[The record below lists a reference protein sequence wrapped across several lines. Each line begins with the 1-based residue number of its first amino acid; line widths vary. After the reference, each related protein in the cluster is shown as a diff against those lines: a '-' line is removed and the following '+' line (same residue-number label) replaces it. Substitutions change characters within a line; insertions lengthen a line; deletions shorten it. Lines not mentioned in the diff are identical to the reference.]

1 MKTVEC
7 VPNFSEGRNREKVE
21 QIVTAI
27 TSVDSV
33 RLLDMEM
40 DENHNRSVVSFVVD
54 IDHAVEAAFSG
65 IAKAA
70 ELIDLNKHQ
79 GEHPRFGASDVIP
92 FIPLTGSTME
102 DCISLARELG
112 EKVGS
117 ELSIP
122 VYMYGEACLNEKR
135 KNLENIRSKS
145 FQFEEL
151 KDSIS
156 KEEWAP
162 DFGPAQVGTAGAS
175 IIGTRDFLIAYNIN
189 LNTKDM
195 KIGKKIAKAL
205 RARDGGFTFVKA
217 LAFYLEDKQMVQISM
232 NLTNFKKTPIHRV
245 FELVKMEA
253 TRYGVNIIESEVVGL
268 IPEEAVAEAAKFYLQ
283 INGFKLDQ
291 ILERKIWG

>member
-253 TRYGVNIIESEVVGL
+253 ARYGVNIIESEVVGL

>member
-122 VYMYGEACLNEKR
+122 VFMYGEACLNEKR

-253 TRYGVNIIESEVVGL
+253 ARYGVNIIESEVVGL